1 MCCFSR
7 AVTEVAGTRIFARM
21 GSSGRQLLAYEM
33 QISTPEPVAMILPV
47 PTPPN
52 SPDDAVRFISLETY
66 PELFKD
72 LFDIFNPVVLGP
84 PSRGAKSFRPQAP
97 LVVHEVGAFV
107 ASFVPSLAD
116 FTRLDPQFR
125 VPSGTLDRVPE
136 YADYGFVVF
145 QLGATKGVA
154 HVHPMALEF
163 PTRVPDRLFF
173 PLVHV
178 HDGVLHDDAVMDH
191 VLYAQGVDKLRN
203 FETSPLTLKRASFVA
218 KSQGLLDPDRRVSR
232 CEMVGR
238 YPNRDVWATLLDF

>member
-1 MCCFSR
+1 
-7 AVTEVAGTRIFARM
+7 M
-21 GSSGRQLLAYEM
+21 GASGRQLLAYEM
-33 QISTPEPVAMILPV
+33 KISAPAAVAMILPV

-52 SPDDAVRFISLETY
+52 SPDDAVRFISLAKY
-66 PELFKD
+66 PGLFND
-72 LFDIFNPVVLGP
+72 LFDVFHPVSAARL
-84 PSRGAKSFRPQAP
+84 SRGSKSVPAPAP

-125 VPSGTLDRVPE
+125 VPSGTLDRVPT

-154 HVHPMALEF
+154 HVHPMAFEF
-163 PTRVPDRLFF
+163 PTRTPDRLFF

-178 HDGVLHDDAVMDH
+178 HDGVLHEDAEMDH
-191 VLYAQGVDKLRN
+191 VLYAQGVDKLRT
-203 FETSPLTLKRASFVA
+203 FETSPFTLKRVPAVA
-218 KSQGLLDPDRRVSR
+218 KSEGLLDPNQRLSR

-238 YPNRDVWATLLDF
+238 YPNRDVWASLLDV